1 MLLSVRGSKGRTS
14 LRLPSQPDGVV
25 IPCGW
30 PPKFIPVRLRR
41 KLFVVNGRMAVGV
54 AGSPNHIRKFLADLI
69 GEFCSA
75 SEFTYSELNDYL
87 RQYSSQSFGQ
97 AVLEQLGA
105 IILVEAK
112 DRRGTLSIG
121 LASRH
126 NIISERFG
134 RVIAIGTGSDSIVDQ
149 VRRYDSNYKFG
160 ISQPPAGI
168 TEFPEFTTLAN
179 NLMLLANLYWKEFA
193 TADNI
198 YNAWGGAYDLVYQDT
213 DKRFQFLKQ
222 YTIFL
227 RLYDMDQA
235 DKGIQLANVLKY
247 ERRSEVSY
255 VAMVN
260 NGQLDIFGA
269 KDVTDSDGP
278 LQFRVGGPDF
288 TMNSNVHISILAVG
302 KGGKY
307 LSPIIQIDGLDP
319 LGKAKQTVFT
329 QFDEEGRLCV
339 AFEAKH
345 DDWLT
350 NEANSL
356 FQRHADKC
364 L

>member
-1 MLLSVRGSKGRTS
+1 MLLSVRGSKSRTD
-14 LRLPSQPDGVV
+14 LRLPSQPKGIV
-25 IPCGW
+25 IPCGRT
-30 PPKFIPVRLRR
+30 PKFIPVRLRR
-41 KLFVVNGRMAVGV
+41 KLFVVNDRIALGV
-54 AGSPNHIRKFLADLI
+54 AGSSIHIRAFVAKLI
-69 GEFCSA
+69 SEFSNA
-75 SEFTYSELNDYL
+75 SDFTYSEVNDYL
-87 RQYSSQSFGQ
+87 RQYSSQTFGQ
-97 AVLEQLGA
+97 AVLKHLGA
-105 IILVEAK
+105 IILVEAN
-112 DRRGTLSIG
+112 DRRGTLSFG
-121 LASRH
+121 AASQH

-149 VRRYDSNYKFG
+149 VRRYDSNHKFG

-168 TEFPEFTTLAN
+168 VEFPEFTTLAN

-198 YNAWGGAYDLVYQDT
+198 FDAWGGAYDIVYQDANKT
-213 DKRFQFLKQ
+213 FQFLKQ

-227 RLYDMDQA
+227 RLYDTDQA

-247 ERRSEVSY
+247 ERRPEVSY

-269 KDVTDSDGP
+269 KDVTDSDEP
-278 LQFRVGGPDF
+278 IQFRVGGPDF

-329 QFDEEGRLCV
+329 KFDEEGRLCV
-339 AFEAKH
+339 AFESKH

-350 NEANSL
+350 NEANEL
-356 FQRHADKC
+356 FQRHADKWP
-364 L
+364 